1 MYDSLSK
8 HQKEAVDFLE
18 GNLLIV
24 AGAGSGKTRVL
35 VEKIRKTISYLKP
48 GEKILAITFSNKAA
62 DELKQRLE
70 KNIDSEILEKQIYVG
85 TIHNFCSDIVST
97 RGNLIGLPNNIYIF
111 ESYDDRLKI
120 FNQAIDNVP
129 EFKSKYISNDMTV
142 RNIFDSLSKAKRN
155 LKFYTD
161 YKEDSISSLV
171 FKEYDELLL
180 SQGAIDFDDILRYA
194 YRIFTE
200 LEPIRKFYQKIY
212 KYIFV
217 DEAQDLN
224 KAQYEI
230 IKLLSGEN
238 NFTTMVGDPNQSIY
252 GFNGSSFE
260 FFTTNF
266 KKDLNPK
273 VIELTENFRS
283 SKKVV
288 EAAKKLENSYNI
300 DGVCHFDGEFVIQS
314 FDDEN
319 SEANWIFSKIL
330 NLIKY
335 GHQDVEG
342 GKISLEQCAVIARNR
357 YVFNKLIEILERNN
371 IEYTLKVSI
380 NNAFSC
386 ESTLMKVFEYGVR
399 LIINPLDKIHFNYI
413 LEILSIKV
421 TSLEELLTYDFSQH
435 SSILIREGMPAIIKT
450 WNLLIKNQDNN
461 LNLKKVLDD
470 LNNKLTSQELIEE
483 NEKILI
489 SLDIDTINKLW
500 GIYITKS
507 NISNRNLA
515 NFIRSISLG
524 ETQIINDNGLTLTTV
539 HMSKGLEYDVVFIMG
554 LDDGVF
560 PDYRSLNDEKK
571 LLEEKHNMFVS
582 ITRSK
587 RLCYLTY
594 PLTKETRYGIKKQKP
609 SRFVVELNS
618 D

>member
-1 MYDSLSK
+1 M
-8 HQKEAVDFLE
+8 
-18 GNLLIV
+18 
-24 AGAGSGKTRVL
+24 
-35 VEKIRKTISYLKP
+35 
-48 GEKILAITFSNKAA
+48 
-62 DELKQRLE
+62 
-70 KNIDSEILEKQIYVG
+70 
-85 TIHNFCSDIVST
+85 
-97 RGNLIGLPNNIYIF
+97 
-111 ESYDDRLKI
+111 
-120 FNQAIDNVP
+120 
-129 EFKSKYISNDMTV
+129 
-142 RNIFDSLSKAKRN
+142 
-155 LKFYTD
+155 
-161 YKEDSISSLV
+161 
-171 FKEYDELLL
+171 
-180 SQGAIDFDDILRYA
+180 
-194 YRIFTE
+194 
-200 LEPIRKFYQKIY
+200 
-212 KYIFV
+212 

-435 SSILIREGMPAIIKT
+435 SSILIREGMPIIIKT

-470 LNNKLTSQELIEE
+470 LNKELTGQELIEE

-500 GIYITKS
+500 EIYITKS

-594 PLTKETRYGIKKQKP
+594 PLTKETRYGIKKQTP

>member
-97 RGNLIGLPNNIYIF
+97 RGNLIGIPNNIYIF

-129 EFKSKYISNDMTV
+129 EFKSKYVSNDMTV

-435 SSILIREGMPAIIKT
+435 SSILIREGMPIIIKT

-470 LNNKLTSQELIEE
+470 LNKELPGQELIEE
-483 NEKILI
+483 N
-489 SLDIDTINKLW
+489 D
-500 GIYITKS
+500 
-507 NISNRNLA
+507 
-515 NFIRSISLG
+515 
-524 ETQIINDNGLTLTTV
+524 
-539 HMSKGLEYDVVFIMG
+539 
-554 LDDGVF
+554 
-560 PDYRSLNDEKK
+560 
-571 LLEEKHNMFVS
+571 
-582 ITRSK
+582 
-587 RLCYLTY
+587 
-594 PLTKETRYGIKKQKP
+594 
-609 SRFVVELNS
+609 
-618 D
+618 

>member
-97 RGNLIGLPNNIYIF
+97 RGNLIGIPNNIYIF

-129 EFKSKYISNDMTV
+129 EFKSKYVSNDMTV

-435 SSILIREGMPAIIKT
+435 SSILIREGMPIIIKT

-470 LNNKLTSQELIEE
+470 LNKELTGQELIEE

-500 GIYITKS
+500 EIYITKS

-594 PLTKETRYGIKKQKP
+594 PLTKETRYGIKKQTP

>member
-1 MYDSLSK
+1 MYDSLSN

-97 RGNLIGLPNNIYIF
+97 RGNLIGIPNNIYIF

-129 EFKSKYISNDMTV
+129 EFKSKYVSNDMTV

-435 SSILIREGMPAIIKT
+435 SSILIREGMPIIIKT

-470 LNNKLTSQELIEE
+470 LNKELTGQELIEE

-594 PLTKETRYGIKKQKP
+594 PLTKETRYGIKKQTP